1 VHIILSGGDA
11 EFIYQHLTEDLK
23 RYTTIKK
30 DLVLD
35 GLFVLAN
42 NLKTL

>member
-1 VHIILSGGDA
+1 LSGGDA
-11 EFIYQHLTEDLK
+11 ETIYQHLSEDLK
-23 RYTTIKK
+23 RHTSLTK

-42 NLKTL
+42 N